1 MVVGGHNLGKILA
14 KQLGITFYD
23 KELITLVA
31 GETNFSEDFISEN
44 EQKLPNS
51 LLYQMIMQDYEAP
64 LNKSMSYDDAL
75 FVAQSRIIRR
85 IASEKPCIIVGRCAD
100 YILKDR
106 PNTINVFLYANMEFK
121 INRVINEYG
130 VSSDKALETIKQTD

>member
-1 MVVGGHNLGKILA
+1 
-14 KQLGITFYD
+14 
-23 KELITLVA
+23 
-31 GETNFSEDFISEN
+31 
-44 EQKLPNS
+44 
-51 LLYQMIMQDYEAP
+51 MIMQDFEAP
-64 LNKSMSYDDAL
+64 LNKSMSYDDVL

-130 VSSDKALETIKQTD
+130 VSSDKALETIKQTDKNRKEHYFHYTGQEWGYSRNYNITFDTSTIPISNIADFIKGIYTEKIPE